1 MATVGA
7 PTSREGY
14 DEDCVLDL
22 LSRGELEVRSRLA
35 SASNTTLFA
44 RITLGEIEGHCV
56 YKPIAGER
64 PLWDFPFRTLAHREA
79 AAYLLS
85 VAAGWATVPPT
96 VLRDG
101 PLGPGSVQ
109 WWVGDGRV
117 DADADPMVPEPGG
130 GLVDVLAPSRVP
142 QGWHRVLQ
150 AEGRDGSPVVLAHAD
165 DDALRRMAV
174 FDVVANNADRK
185 GGHVLRD
192 DSGTVFGVD
201 HGLTFNTDHKLR
213 TVLWGWAG
221 ERLPDRDREILAG
234 LVADLRGDGPLA
246 HGLARLL
253 TADEVR
259 LTLRRAQRLL
269 SAGRHPYPAAGHPPI
284 PWPAL

>member
-1 MATVGA
+1 MATAAA

-14 DEDCVLDL
+14 EEDCVLDL
-22 LSRGELEVRSRLA
+22 LSRGELEVRGRLA
-35 SASNTTLFA
+35 VASNTTLFA
-44 RITLGEIEGHCV
+44 HITRGAIEGHCV

-64 PLWDFPFRTLAHREA
+64 PLWDFPSRTLALRET

-85 VAAGWATVPPT
+85 ASAGWAVVPPT

-109 WWVGDGRV
+109 WWVDDGRV
-117 DADADPMVPEPGG
+117 DADGDPLVPEPGG
-130 GLVDVLAPSRVP
+130 GLVDVVAPDRVP
-142 QGWHRVLQ
+142 RGWRRVLH
-150 AEGRDGSPVVLAHAD
+150 AEGADGSPVVLAHAD

-192 DSGTVFGVD
+192 ASGVVFGVD

-221 ERLPDRDREILAG
+221 ERLPDRDREVLAE
-234 LVADLRGDGPLA
+234 LVADLRTDGPLA
-246 HGLARLL
+246 RGLALLL
-253 TADEVR
+253 TAEEVR

-269 SAGRHPYPAAGHPPI
+269 SAGRHPRPASGHPPI